1 MEEEIFEIKNESN
14 LIDGIALINNVY
26 TLINE
31 SSLAMELALL
41 KMKKMDRNLLENRR
55 LRSMYRMAINRID
68 KKSIELIDIEILIQE
83 LRSFLFKFV

>member
-1 MEEEIFEIKNESN
+1 MHSIIFHSTMEEEIKE
-14 LIDGIALINNVY
+14 IALINNVY

-31 SSLAMELALL
+31 SALAMELALL
-41 KMKKMDRNLLENRR
+41 KMKKMDRKLLENRR
-55 LRSMYRMAINRID
+55 LRSMYRMAVNRID